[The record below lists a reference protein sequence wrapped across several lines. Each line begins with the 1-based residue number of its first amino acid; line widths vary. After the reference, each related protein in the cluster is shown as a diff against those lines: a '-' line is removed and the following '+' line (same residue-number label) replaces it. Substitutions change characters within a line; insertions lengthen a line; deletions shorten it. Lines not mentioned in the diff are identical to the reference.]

1 MKLKGLGYQKRCA
14 LFSLCCV
21 LPWILGFFVFS
32 LKPMIDTL
40 VYSFCITQTR
50 PDASMKLSFV
60 GLDNY
65 TEVLFRWNDFMEGL
79 FEYASQIFLMMPM
92 IVIMGLLIALLL
104 NAPVPGRKALR
115 ALYFLP
121 VVLLQGP
128 LMQVVSSL
136 GGMRIPGISGMFVF
150 DFIQESLP
158 TFLSSPIMYIV
169 NQFIL
174 IIWYSGVQIL
184 ICLAGLQK
192 QDKNMYEAAGI
203 DGASAWQSFWKI
215 TLPILRPF
223 ILLSAIYTIV
233 DLSTADMNPLIALI
247 KDNMYTRSSG
257 FGFPAAITWLYFLVM
272 LLVTGMVV
280 LLLGRREKKERVKHG

>member
-1 MKLKGLGYQKRCA
+1 MRIGKLGYKKRCV
-14 LFSLCCV
+14 LFSFCCV
-21 LPWILGFFVFS
+21 LPWIIGFCVFS
-32 LKPMIDTL
+32 LKPLADTL
-40 VYSFCITQTR
+40 IYSFCITKTR
-50 PDASMKLSFV
+50 PDASIKLSFV

-65 TEVLFRWNDFMEGL
+65 VEVLFKWNDFMEGM
-79 FEYASQIFLMMPM
+79 FEYASQIFLMMPV
-92 IVIMGLLIALLL
+92 IVIMGLMIALLL
-104 NAPVPGRKALR
+104 NAPAPGRKFLR

-128 LMQVVSSL
+128 LMAVVSSL
-136 GGMRIPGISGMFVF
+136 GGMRIPGIGNMFVF
-150 DFIQESLP
+150 AFIQESLP
-158 TFLSSPIMYIV
+158 EFISGPIMYIV
-169 NQFIL
+169 NQFVL

-215 TLPILRPF
+215 TLPISRPF
-223 ILLSAIYTIV
+223 ILLSAIYTVV
-233 DLSTADMNPLIALI
+233 DLSTADMNPLITVI

-272 LLVTGMVV
+272 LLVAGLVL